1 MEYVS
6 VISHHLI
13 PLAAE
18 FYEHAHPHT
27 TDRKEC
33 IHWTATTWRLAERT
47 LPPPHTLATPQ
58 SAGPASLHTCLFN
71 SWFCLFLLN
80 YKLLCCVKF
89 VAFIL
94 FRVNKR
100 EIMWR
105 VLVTQRKIVDLINI
119 GLESDT
125 VTVLTIFKIETLK
138 SIHEL
143 SLVMLFLKNFNMIIP

>member
-1 MEYVS
+1 MYLRFRGTLPCGVRFCHFTS
-6 VISHHLI
+6 LDTLSSRVPRAHPSSHHWPYRVHSLNCDY
-13 PLAAE
+13 L
-18 FYEHAHPHT
+18 T
-27 TDRKEC
+27 SG
-33 IHWTATTWRLAERT
+33 WTHS
-47 LPPPHTLATPQ
+47 PPSPPHTLATPQ

-94 FRVNKR
+94 FRVNTR

-125 VTVLTIFKIETLK
+125 VTVLTIFKIGTLP
-138 SIHEL
+138 SR
-143 SLVMLFLKNFNMIIP
+143 SMS